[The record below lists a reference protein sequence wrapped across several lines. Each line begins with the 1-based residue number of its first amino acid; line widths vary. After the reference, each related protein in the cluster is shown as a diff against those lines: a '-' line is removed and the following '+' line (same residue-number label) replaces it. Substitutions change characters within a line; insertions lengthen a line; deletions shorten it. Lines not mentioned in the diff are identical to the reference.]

1 MRGNCKLL
9 GRLIRLGGS
18 WINNARL
25 PNNWQFEKSMGKKLT
40 VYMIDGTAYGPR
52 LSEIGNWVGKA
63 IYSPRASINKIMNRR
78 EFDNPGIYC
87 LKGDPTDDAF
97 DEKIY
102 IGEAENIKTRLKQH
116 LSDQNKDFK
125 ELIFFVSKDE
135 LLTKTQIRYLE
146 SRMVQLA
153 IEAKTAQIDNGNS
166 PSLPTLHEADIS
178 DMEYFL
184 DQIKLI
190 LPVMGFK
197 FLISSTVKQRA
208 ENQNGEINSIHE
220 TYFIKTKAFN
230 ASMKETDQGYI
241 IVNGSEAKKELS
253 NSCTE
258 TYRNMRRKLLETEI
272 MLEEKDKLIF
282 AEDTI
287 FNSPSAASN
296 MILGRNSN
304 GFTEWVNKKGQ
315 TFRDVQEI
323 TNATNV

>member
-1 MRGNCKLL
+1 
-9 GRLIRLGGS
+9 
-18 WINNARL
+18 
-25 PNNWQFEKSMGKKLT
+25 MGKKLT

-63 IYSPRASINKIMNRR
+63 IYSPRASINKIMNRS

-102 IGEAENIKTRLKQH
+102 IGEAENIKVRLKQH
-116 LSDQNKDFK
+116 LSDPNKDFK

-146 SRMVQLA
+146 SRLVQLA
-153 IEAKTAQIDNGNS
+153 VEAKTAQIDNGNS

-184 DQIKLI
+184 EQIKLI

-197 FLISSTVKQRA
+197 FLISSTVKQST
-208 ENQNGEINSIHE
+208 ENQTENINATHE
-220 TYFIKTKAFN
+220 TYYIKTKTFK

-241 IVNGSEAKKELS
+241 VTKGSEAKKNLS
-253 NSCTE
+253 DSCTE
-258 TYRNMRRKLLETEI
+258 TYVNMRRKLVETEI
-272 MLEEKDKLIF
+272 MIEENGKLIF
-282 AEDTI
+282 AEDTV

-304 GFTEWVNKKGQ
+304 GFTEWVNKKGL

-323 TNATNV
+323 TNANTV

>member
-1 MRGNCKLL
+1 
-9 GRLIRLGGS
+9 
-18 WINNARL
+18 
-25 PNNWQFEKSMGKKLT
+25 MGKKLT

-63 IYSPRASINKIMNRR
+63 IYSPRASVNKIMNRP

-102 IGEAENIKTRLKQH
+102 IGEAENIKSRLKQH
-116 LSDQNKDFK
+116 LSDPNKDFK

-146 SRMVQLA
+146 SRLVQIAL
-153 IEAKTAQIDNGNS
+153 EAKTAQIDNGNS

-184 DQIKLI
+184 EQIKLI

-197 FLISSTVKQRA
+197 FLISSTVSSD
-208 ENQNGEINSIHE
+208 NGLESKTKDEVHE
-220 TYFIKTKAFN
+220 TYYIKTRTFRAT
-230 ASMKETDQGYI
+230 MTETDQGYI
-241 IVNGSEAKKELS
+241 VAKGSEAKKTLS
-253 NSCTE
+253 KSCTE
-258 TYRNMRRKLLETEI
+258 TYRNMRRKLVETKI
-272 MLEEKDKLIF
+272 MVENGDKLVF
-282 AEDTI
+282 AEDAV

-304 GFTEWVNKKGQ
+304 GFTEWVNKQGL
-315 TFRDVQEI
+315 TFKEVQEKI
-323 TNATNV
+323 NN

>member
-1 MRGNCKLL
+1 
-9 GRLIRLGGS
+9 
-18 WINNARL
+18 
-25 PNNWQFEKSMGKKLT
+25 MGKKLT

-52 LSEIGNWVGKA
+52 FSEIGNWVGKA
-63 IYSPRASINKIMNRR
+63 VYSPRASVNKIMNRP
-78 EFDNPGIYC
+78 EFDNPGVYC

-102 IGEAENIKTRLKQH
+102 IGEAENIKNRLKQH
-116 LSDQNKDFK
+116 LSDPKKDFK

-153 IEAKTAQIDNGNS
+153 LEAKTAQIDNGNS

-197 FLISSTVKQRA
+197 FLISSTVKQ
-208 ENQNGEINSIHE
+208 EDILNLTKSDSIHE
-220 TYFIKTKAFN
+220 TYYIKTKTFN
-230 ASMKETDQGYI
+230 AEMTETDQGYI
-241 IVNGSEAKKELS
+241 VAKGSEAKKTLS

-258 TYRNMRRKLLETEI
+258 TYINMRRKLVETEI
-272 MLEEKDKLIF
+272 MIEDKDRLIF
-282 AEDTI
+282 AEDAV

-304 GFTEWVNKKGQ
+304 GFAEWVNKNGL
-315 TFRDVQEI
+315 TFKQVQEKI
-323 TNATNV
+323 NN

>member
-1 MRGNCKLL
+1 
-9 GRLIRLGGS
+9 
-18 WINNARL
+18 
-25 PNNWQFEKSMGKKLT
+25 MGKKLT

-63 IYSPRASINKIMNRR
+63 IYSPRASVNKIMNRP

-102 IGEAENIKTRLKQH
+102 IGEAENIKSRLKQH
-116 LSDQNKDFK
+116 LSDPNKDFK

-146 SRMVQLA
+146 SRLVQLSLA
-153 IEAKTAQIDNGNS
+153 AKTAQIDNGNS

-184 DQIKLI
+184 EQIKLI

-197 FLISSTVKQRA
+197 FLISSTADQKPIETNEESKV
-208 ENQNGEINSIHE
+208 HE
-220 TYFIKTKAFN
+220 TYFIKTRTFKAT
-230 ASMKETDQGYI
+230 MTETDQGYI
-241 IVNGSEAKKELS
+241 VAKGSEAKKSLS

-258 TYRNMRRKLLETEI
+258 TYINMRRKLVETKI
-272 MLEEKDKLIF
+272 MVENDDKLIF
-282 AEDTI
+282 AEDAV

-296 MILGRNSN
+296 MVLGRNSN
-304 GFTEWVNKKGQ
+304 GFTEWVNEKGL
-315 TFRDVQEI
+315 TFKEVQEKI
-323 TNATNV
+323 NN

>member
-1 MRGNCKLL
+1 
-9 GRLIRLGGS
+9 
-18 WINNARL
+18 
-25 PNNWQFEKSMGKKLT
+25 MGKKLT

-63 IYSPRASINKIMNRR
+63 IYAPRAAVNKIMNRT

-102 IGEAENIKTRLKQH
+102 IGEAENIKSRLKQH
-116 LSDQNKDFK
+116 LSDPNKDFK

-146 SRMVQLA
+146 SRLVQLA
-153 IEAKTAQIDNGNS
+153 LAAKTAQIDNGNS

-184 DQIKLI
+184 EQIKLI

-197 FLISSTVKQRA
+197 FLISSTADQKPVETNEESKV
-208 ENQNGEINSIHE
+208 HE
-220 TYFIKTKAFN
+220 TYFIKTRTFKAT
-230 ASMKETDQGYI
+230 MTETDQGYI
-241 IVNGSEAKKELS
+241 VAKGSEAKKSLS

-258 TYRNMRRKLLETEI
+258 TYINMRRKLVETKI
-272 MLEEKDKLIF
+272 MVESGDKLIF
-282 AEDTI
+282 AEDAV

-296 MILGRNSN
+296 MVLGRNSN
-304 GFTEWVNKKGQ
+304 GFTEWVNEKGM
-315 TFRDVQEI
+315 TFKEVQEKI
-323 TNATNV
+323 NN

>member
-1 MRGNCKLL
+1 
-9 GRLIRLGGS
+9 
-18 WINNARL
+18 
-25 PNNWQFEKSMGKKLT
+25 MGKKLT

-63 IYSPRASINKIMNRR
+63 IYSPRSSINKIINRS
-78 EFDNPGIYC
+78 EFNNPGVYC

-102 IGEAENIKTRLKQH
+102 VGEAENIKVRLKQH
-116 LSDQNKDFK
+116 LSDPNKDFK

-146 SRMVQLA
+146 SRLVQIA

-184 DQIKLI
+184 EQIKLI

-197 FLISSTVKQRA
+197 FLISSTIKERDKNIISN
-208 ENQNGEINSIHE
+208 EKSIHE
-220 TYFIKTKAFN
+220 TYFIKTKTFKAT
-230 ASMKETDQGYI
+230 MQETDQGYI
-241 IVNGSEAKKELS
+241 VSKDSEAKKVLS
-253 NSCTE
+253 KSCTE
-258 TYRNMRRKLLETEI
+258 TYRNMRRKLVEKGI
-272 MLEEKDKLIF
+272 MKENLDKLIF
-282 AEDTI
+282 TEDTI

-296 MILGRNSN
+296 MVLGRNSN
-304 GFTEWVNKKGQ
+304 GFIEWVTKKGQ
-315 TFRDVQEI
+315 TFKEVQENI
-323 TNATNV
+323 NN

>member
-1 MRGNCKLL
+1 
-9 GRLIRLGGS
+9 
-18 WINNARL
+18 
-25 PNNWQFEKSMGKKLT
+25 MGKKLT

-63 IYSPRASINKIMNRR
+63 IYSPRASINKIMNRN

-87 LKGDPTDDAF
+87 LKGDPSDEAF
-97 DEKIY
+97 DERVY

-116 LSDQNKDFK
+116 LSDPNKDFK

-146 SRMVQLA
+146 SRLVQLA

-184 DQIKLI
+184 EQIKLI
-190 LPVMGFK
+190 LPLMGFK
-197 FLISSTVKQRA
+197 FLIPSTVKQET
-208 ENQNGEINSIHE
+208 ENELKNSKSIHE
-220 TYFIKTKAFN
+220 TYFIKTKTFK

-241 IVNGSEAKKELS
+241 VVKGSEAKKTLS

-258 TYRNMRRKLLETEI
+258 TYRNMRRKLVEKEI
-272 MLEEKDKLIF
+272 MIENNDRLIF
-282 AEDTI
+282 AEDTV

-304 GFTEWVNKKGQ
+304 GFTEWINKMGQ
-315 TFRDVQEI
+315 TFKDVQEI
-323 TNATNV
+323 TNA